1 MKFSAVILAGGRS
14 QRMGEDKAW
23 LMLDGKPLA
32 ARQVELARALGAEE
46 VFISG
51 RAGADYSA
59 LECRILHDRVTD
71 AGPLAGIESALFAMS
86 TPLLLVLA
94 VDMPKMSAAPLR
106 TLLVCSTETRGAVP
120 RFTAGVEPLAA
131 IYPRSALKIAQDLLS
146 AQRHAARSFADRCV
160 EFDLAAFI
168 DLPEEHSACFANW
181 NSPADART

>member
-1 MKFSAVILAGGRS
+1 MPPLLLDGPGHRAGRGGRAAKSRRIARKNSQHRPTAHDPMKFSAVILAGDRS

-71 AGPLAGIESALFAMS
+71 
-86 TPLLLVLA
+86 
-94 VDMPKMSAAPLR
+94 
-106 TLLVCSTETRGAVP
+106 
-120 RFTAGVEPLAA
+120 
-131 IYPRSALKIAQDLLS
+131 
-146 AQRHAARSFADRCV
+146 
-160 EFDLAAFI
+160 
-168 DLPEEHSACFANW
+168 
-181 NSPADART
+181 